1 LRDGIEPDEE
11 QGEPPL
17 LPVLYRYQPI
27 ASTEKVGFMTKRP
40 CFATQRSHI
49 NQVVADT
56 QTWES
61 SAAFRLEQSKL
72 VKFYARNDHLGFM
85 IPYEYQGLD
94 HKYEPDYLVRLG
106 NDVTLVL
113 EIKGFEDNQDKAKHD
128 AAKRWE
134 SAVNNWGQL
143 GLWGF
148 HVCRNPQLLEKEL
161 EYLTM
166 KTTGN

>member
-1 LRDGIEPDEE
+1 
-11 QGEPPL
+11 
-17 LPVLYRYQPI
+17 
-27 ASTEKVGFMTKRP
+27 
-40 CFATQRSHI
+40 
-49 NQVVADT
+49 
-56 QTWES
+56 
-61 SAAFRLEQSKL
+61 
-72 VKFYARNDHLGFM
+72 M

>member
-1 LRDGIEPDEE
+1 
-11 QGEPPL
+11 L